1 MGSNLEP
8 ILVRNILDLP
18 VPIAGN
24 RFKKGLKERFAV
36 NMSSAVCVVF
46 GAPVM
51 GTVFLLTGGGSAE
64 TFEARVVGVSA
75 GDIFKVHRWG
85 RSELPRVRA

>member
-51 GTVFLLTGGGSAE
+51 GTVFFLTGAAG
-64 TFEARVVGVSA
+64 TFEARAVGVSA

-85 RSELPRVRA
+85 RSELPRVLA